1 MYKLHG
7 FALSN
12 YYNLVKLALLEKA
25 LPFEEVAVF
34 PPAKPDFLQKSPMG
48 KIPCLEVGTGRYLT
62 ETQVILDYLEETHPE
77 PALYPEDP
85 FGRAK
90 VRELMRVMEL
100 YLELPARRLYPAAFF
115 GGAVSEETRNEVRG
129 GLEKA
134 CDALQKMAHFD
145 AYLTGDTLTWADLA
159 AVIHLPVV
167 SLATRRVY
175 GENLLATIPG
185 VADYLERLRARPTVQ
200 TLQEAQNRG
209 ATQMFKRPS

>member
-12 YYNLVKLALLEKA
+12 YYNLVKLALLEKG

-48 KIPCLEVGTGRYLT
+48 KIPCLEVGTGCYLT
-62 ETQVILDYLEETHPE
+62 ESQVILDYLEETHPE
-77 PALYPEDP
+77 PAFYPEDP
-85 FGRAK
+85 FARAK

-129 GLEKA
+129 VLEKA

-145 AYLTGDTLTWADLA
+145 AYLTGDMLTWADLA

-185 VADYLERLRARPTVQ
+185 MTDYLERLRARPTVQ
-200 TLQEAQNRG
+200 ALQEAQNR
-209 ATQMFKRPS
+209 AASQMFKRPS